1 MRAPKNS
8 LTNQPPF
15 AAGSVKLGFFSPD
28 ASTSAVFVSGSKWRT
43 RPPYDS
49 LRIRPS
55 AVTRMPWTP
64 WNSPSASRVPP
75 RIRTRVVCSLP
86 KTFSLP

>member
-15 AAGSVKLGFFSPD
+15 AAGRVKLGFFSPD
-28 ASTSAVFVSGSKWRT
+28 ASTSVVFVSGSKWRT

-49 LRIRPS
+49 LRSGR
-55 AVTRMPWTP
+55 R
-64 WNSPSASRVPP
+64 R
-75 RIRTRVVCSLP
+75 
-86 KTFSLP
+86 